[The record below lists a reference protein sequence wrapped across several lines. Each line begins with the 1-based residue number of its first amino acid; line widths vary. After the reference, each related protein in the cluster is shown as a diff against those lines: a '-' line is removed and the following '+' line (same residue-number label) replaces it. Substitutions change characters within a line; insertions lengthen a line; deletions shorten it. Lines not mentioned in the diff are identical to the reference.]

1 MYHGTVNPEGQIS
14 RNLIRNQT
22 IQLEAKHLQ
31 ENTTNQD
38 IKAYMN
44 KYNLLHLN
52 LNTLYTPE
60 KKALTCFKRIDLDLI
75 KGSFGVL
82 LTHINSSNRALI
94 TNKSKLLF

>member
-1 MYHGTVNPEGQIS
+1 MYHGTVNPEGQNS

-60 KKALTCFKRIDLDLI
+60 KKRIDLDLI
-75 KGSFGVL
+75 KGSFGVR
-82 LTHINSSNRALI
+82 LTYMY
-94 TNKSKLLF
+94 